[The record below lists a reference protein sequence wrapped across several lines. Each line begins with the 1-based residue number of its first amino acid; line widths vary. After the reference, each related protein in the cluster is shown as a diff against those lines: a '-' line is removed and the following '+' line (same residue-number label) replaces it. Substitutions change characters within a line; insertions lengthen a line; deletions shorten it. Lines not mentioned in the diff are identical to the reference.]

1 MADNRDLSAS
11 SRSTRRAKSS
21 RLVNRRQQLAALRH
35 MKATGESSL
44 LLQEGQAEDGAI
56 EDDSI
61 FVDADEYEAI
71 VKGRL
76 QDDFVVDDEGL
87 GYAETGLDDWAQQPH
102 YDSEED
108 DEEAE
113 RNGGGSAAN
122 KRTRLANPRGTKRG
136 HVAKVGGSSHHG
148 SPAPDSQRLS
158 TFFKRGRQEGAGKSK
173 HSARDSAIHASKAD
187 EQFMEGLLNELDE
200 GVDDLPPKRARMDQ
214 PLPSHASQQSRPTGS
229 TIRVPAT
236 PVRAP
241 AVVETTPSDS
251 IHHAPGQL
259 SSALPSGAQTQP
271 DPITFMDDG
280 DDPELLT
287 EMLAATSAIT
297 PAFHHHQA
305 ASTVPPIGQPV
316 PTPLARKTS
325 ANKPSNSAA
334 VDHSFRP
341 PQFELNL
348 QASTETTAGSRG
360 PTSTILPASQ
370 SSGSGPQVLEADGS
384 LLMFWI
390 DAFEKDGVVYLFGKV
405 RPQGAEEH
413 ISCCLSVK
421 GIDRNLFVLPREKLL
436 GDDGQPTDQD
446 VAILDV
452 YNELKACFQKQGIKL
467 WRSKEVTRK
476 YAFNLP
482 DIPTEAAYLKV
493 LYPFQQP
500 AYTGSLSGK
509 SFQHVFGVNTSP
521 LELLLIKRRI
531 MGPCWLRID
540 KAQMIS
546 HHLSWCRVEVQVDNM
561 KCIAPLTD
569 TDPAKP
575 AHPPGLTVMT
585 ISLKTNLGA
594 KKMTKEIIAA
604 SLLVNCL
611 VKPDNPVDIKTL
623 PSQQF
628 TVVRALPGEYLPP
641 GLAGQCQRQGF
652 TVEAVK
658 GEHALLSYILA
669 ILQRA
674 DPDVIVGHNFLGHD
688 LNLLLSRMKHNRV
701 DHWSRLGRLR
711 RTQWPWSQSAN
722 QSYTSS
728 FAERM
733 IMSGRVVCDTY
744 LAAKDLIRSKSYSL
758 TQLALSELHVDRL
771 DIDFAKIP
779 AYYSNA
785 QDLATF
791 LRHCQFDAYLVA
803 SLMYQL
809 QVLPLTKQLTNLSG
823 NLWTR
828 TMTGARAERNEYLL
842 LHEFHRCKYICPDRA
857 PFGAQTRPGKD
868 KGKGGKTASGAPRT
882 TSMAEADDVDIVE
895 QELIAEGLTGL
906 DPTQAPAGGK
916 SGRRKPAYAGGLVL
930 EPKKG
935 FYDRFVVLLDFNSLY
950 PSIIQEF
957 NICFTTVVRS
967 HSTTVMDAPAK
978 DGLDG
983 QDELPELPDPYLQAG
998 VLPRM
1003 LKTLV
1008 ERRRQVKG
1016 LMKDKNLTS
1025 VQLTQ
1030 YDIRQR
1036 ALKLTANSMYGCLG
1050 FTHSRFYA
1058 KPLAMLITHK
1068 GREILQSTVQ
1078 LAEAEG
1084 LEVIYGD
1091 TDSIMIHT
1099 NTCDLQQVY
1108 QLGREFKK
1116 KVNERY
1122 RLLELDIDGIFQR
1135 MLLLKKKKYAALVVK
1150 EDGSSSSQGAPLK
1163 TEVETKGLD
1172 LVRRDWC
1179 ELSHD
1184 VSNYVLA
1191 QILSGDDRDEVISR
1205 THGYLAE
1212 IGEAIRTHTI
1222 AIDKF
1227 VINKGLTKNPEDYND
1242 AKSQPHVQVALRMR
1256 RQGQSVAA
1264 GDTVPYVIASMDSHL
1279 AFIGA
1284 NPDPSV
1290 SSAPKPST
1298 VSYAERAYHPT
1309 EFADPAKDL
1318 VVDYEWYL
1326 NQQVHPPVARLCE
1339 PIEGTDAARLAHF
1352 LGLDPS
1358 KYRSFTSGI
1367 ADGRGSGLG
1376 AGSGYRTLDS
1386 QISDEERFA
1395 QVDKWD
1401 VRCRTCQQFFVFPGI
1416 ARLPAADAPR
1426 LGSNKPQSDIILPGF
1441 QCPNTECSATVSPAS
1456 LQVQLTL
1463 AIRRCIEQYHQHF
1476 LLCDDTMDASQH
1488 RTRKMSVYGK
1498 RCIATH
1504 CRGRMMDEYSDRAL
1518 YTQLQY
1524 YESLFMLEK
1533 AERQGKDDGQKAMIR
1548 SLYNRHFDTYDSLKS
1563 IATSYLDLSARRF
1576 INLSEV
1582 FIDVLKIK

>member
-1 MADNRDLSAS
+1 MVDNHDS
-11 SRSTRRAKSS
+11 STSGRSTRRAKSS

-35 MKATGESSL
+35 IKATGESPL
-44 LLQEGQAEDGAI
+44 LLHEGQEDDEAVEG
-56 EDDSI
+56 DSI
-61 FVDADEYEAI
+61 FVDADECDAI

-87 GYAETGLDDWAQQPH
+87 GYAETGLDDWDQQPN

-108 DEEAE
+108 DENESGAS
-113 RNGGGSAAN
+113 RATN
-122 KRTRLANPRGTKRG
+122 KRTRGTKRG
-136 HVAKVGGSSHHG
+136 HAAKAGGSSHG
-148 SPAPDSQRLS
+148 SPVPDSQRLS
-158 TFFKRGRQEGAGKSK
+158 AFFKRGRQDGAGKSK
-173 HSARDSAIHASKAD
+173 HLLRDGVLHASKAD

-214 PLPSHASQQSRPTGS
+214 PPPSRVSRQLKPTSS
-229 TIRVPAT
+229 TVGIPAT
-236 PVRAP
+236 PARAPTP
-241 AVVETTPSDS
+241 AVVETIPIAPVHQTPVQ
-251 IHHAPGQL
+251 PPTV
-259 SSALPSGAQTQP
+259 LPRGAHTQP
-271 DPITFMDDG
+271 DPITYMDDG

-297 PAFHHHQA
+297 PAFHHHPA
-305 ASTVPPIGQPV
+305 ASVTQPLGQSA

-325 ANKPSNSAA
+325 TNKPSSSAA
-334 VDHSFRP
+334 VDREFRP

-348 QASTETTAGSRG
+348 EASAETTAGSQG
-360 PTSTILPASQ
+360 PFSAISLASQ
-370 SSGSGPQVLEADGS
+370 SSGPGPQVLEADGS
-384 LLMFWI
+384 LLMFWV

-405 RPQGAEEH
+405 RPQGAEEYV
-413 ISCCLSVK
+413 SCCLSVK

-446 VAILDV
+446 VTMLDV
-452 YNELKACFQKQGIKL
+452 YNELKACFQRQGIKL

-476 YAFNLP
+476 YAFELSG
-482 DIPTEAAYLKV
+482 IPTESAYLKV

-500 AYTGSLSGK
+500 AYSGSISGK

-540 KAQMIS
+540 KVQVVS
-546 HHLSWCRVEVQVDNM
+546 QHLSWCRVEVQVDNL
-561 KCIAPLTD
+561 KYVTPLAD

-575 AHPPGLTVMT
+575 AYSPGLTVMT

-604 SLLVNCL
+604 NLLVNRQ

-641 GLAGQCQRQGF
+641 GLAGQCQKQRF
-652 TVEAVK
+652 AVETVK

-674 DPDVIVGHNFLGHD
+674 DPDIIVGHNFLGHD

-711 RTQWPWSQSAN
+711 RTQWPWSQNAN

-758 TQLALSELHVDRL
+758 TQLALSELRVDRL

-791 LRHCQFDAYLVA
+791 LRHCQFDAFLVA

-809 QVLPLTKQLTNLSG
+809 QVLPLTKQLTNLAG

-857 PFGAQTRPGKD
+857 PFGAQTRPA
-868 KGKGGKTASGAPRT
+868 KGKGGKATSGAPRT
-882 TSMAEADDVDIVE
+882 TSLAEADDVDAAE
-895 QELIAEGLTGL
+895 QDLIAEGLAGP
-906 DPTQAPAGGK
+906 DATQAPAGGK

-957 NICFTTVVRS
+957 NICFTTVARS
-967 HSTTVMDAPAK
+967 HPTTTEASAK
-978 DGLDG
+978 DSPEA

-1008 ERRRQVKG
+1008 ERRRQVKA
-1016 LMKDKNLTS
+1016 LMKGKNLTTA
-1025 VQLTQ
+1025 QLTQ

-1122 RLLELDIDGIFQR
+1122 RLLELDIDGVFQR

-1150 EDGSSSSQGAPLK
+1150 DEGTGSSQGTPLK

-1212 IGEAIRTHTI
+1212 IGEAIRTQTI

-1264 GDTVPYVIASMDSHL
+1264 GDTVPYVIASLDSHL
-1279 AFIGA
+1279 GFTGA
-1284 NPDPSV
+1284 NTDTASL
-1290 SSAPKPST
+1290 SDSKPSN
-1298 VSYAERAYHPT
+1298 VSYAERAYHPK
-1309 EFADPAKDL
+1309 EFADPAKGF

-1358 KYRSFTSGI
+1358 KFRSFTSGA
-1367 ADGRGSGLG
+1367 ADGRGNGLG
-1376 AGSGYRTLDS
+1376 AGSGYRTLES
-1386 QISDEERFA
+1386 QVSDEERFA

-1401 VRCRTCQQFFVFPGI
+1401 VRCRACQQSFVFPGI
-1416 ARLPAADAPR
+1416 ARLPTTEAQP
-1426 LGSNKPQSDIILPGF
+1426 SVPNEPQSDIVVPGF
-1441 QCPNTECSATVSPAS
+1441 QCPNAECNATVSLAS

-1463 AIRRCIEQYHQHF
+1463 AIRSRIEQYHQHY

-1488 RTRKMSVYGK
+1488 RTRKMSVYGR
-1498 RCIATH
+1498 RCIAAH

-1524 YESLFMLEK
+1524 YESLFVLEK
-1533 AERQGKDDGQKAMIR
+1533 AERQGKNESQKAVIR
-1548 SLYNRHFDTYDSLKS
+1548 SMYNRHFDVYDGLKS

-1582 FIDVLKIK
+1582 FSDVLKIKM